1 MRSNYV
7 LIDYENVQ
15 PQSLAG
21 LHADHFKV
29 LLFMGANQTK
39 VPFEVADAMQRLGE
53 RAQYV
58 KISGNGPNALD
69 FHIAFYIGHL
79 ASTDAAAYF
88 HVISK
93 DAGFDPLIQ
102 HLKTKKISAGRSKCI
117 EDIPLLKIANIKSL
131 PEKIDLIV
139 ANLRTRGSSKPR
151 TLKTLSSTIQSLFQ
165 KQIAEPEL
173 AELLGEMQRR
183 ALVTVGENKVS
194 YALPDSG
201 T

>member
-29 LLFMGANQTK
+29 LLFVGANQSK
-39 VPFEVADAMQRLGE
+39 VPFDVADAMQRLGE

-58 KISGNGPNALD
+58 RISGNGPNALD

-79 ASTDAAAYF
+79 ASTDGAAYF

-102 HLKTKKISAGRSKCI
+102 HLKTKNIFASRSKSI
-117 EDIPLLKIANIKSL
+117 EDIPLLKIANVKSL
-131 PEKIDLIV
+131 PEKINLVV
-139 ANLRTRGSSKPR
+139 ANLRSRGSAKPR
-151 TLKTLSSTIQSLFQ
+151 TLQTLSSTIQSLFQ
-165 KQIAEPEL
+165 KQLAEEEL
-173 AELLGEMQRR
+173 AELLGEMQRQ
-183 ALVTVGENKVS
+183 ALVTVSENKVS
-194 YALPDSG
+194 YALPDSE

>member
-29 LLFMGANQTK
+29 LLFMGANQSK

-58 KISGNGPNALD
+58 RISGNGPNALD

-79 ASTDAAAYF
+79 ACTDGAAYF

-93 DAGFDPLIQ
+93 DAGFDPLIE
-102 HLKTKKISAGRSKCI
+102 HLKTKKISASRSKSI
-117 EDIPLLKIANIKSL
+117 EDIPLLKIANVKSL
-131 PEKIDLIV
+131 PEKIDLVV
-139 ANLRTRGSSKPR
+139 ANLRSRGNAKPR

-165 KQIAEPEL
+165 KQLAEPDL
-173 AELLGEMQRR
+173 AELLAELQRR
-183 ALVTVGENKVS
+183 GLVTVTENKVS
-194 YALPDSG
+194 YALPDPDA
-201 T
+201 

>member
-102 HLKTKKISAGRSKCI
+102 HLKTKKISAGRSNCI

>member
-29 LLFMGANQTK
+29 LLFMGANQSK

-79 ASTDAAAYF
+79 ASTDGVAYF

-102 HLKTKKISAGRSKCI
+102 HLKTKKISVSRSRCI
-117 EDIPLLKIANIKSL
+117 EDIPLLKIANVKSL

-139 ANLRTRGSSKPR
+139 ANLRSRGSAKPR

-165 KQIAEPEL
+165 KQLAEPEL
-173 AELLGEMQRR
+173 AELLSELQRR
-183 ALVTVGENKVS
+183 ALVTVSENKVS
-194 YALPDSG
+194 YALPDSE